1 MASNTSY
8 NEDITE
14 AEIMGLNIKEL
25 NKKLKQNNVSKY
37 EQQEIKKQRRKIKM
51 KKYRRDSRMRKATE
65 LERLIELKALL
76 LDEFF
81 GINQEVLYLR
91 NSKELLCELMRDDD
105 DDEYGEYVV
114 VD

>member
-1 MASNTSY
+1 M
-8 NEDITE
+8 
-14 AEIMGLNIKEL
+14 
-25 NKKLKQNNVSKY
+25 
-37 EQQEIKKQRRKIKM
+37 RR
-51 KKYRRDSRMRKATE
+51 ATE

-81 GINQEVLYLR
+81 GISQEVIYLR
-91 NSKELLCELMRDDD
+91 SSRELLCELMCDYD

>member
-1 MASNTSY
+1 
-8 NEDITE
+8 
-14 AEIMGLNIKEL
+14 
-25 NKKLKQNNVSKY
+25 
-37 EQQEIKKQRRKIKM
+37 M

-114 VD
+114 VDWVPELQLLCSIIQFYCRNIRIKLIFLIL